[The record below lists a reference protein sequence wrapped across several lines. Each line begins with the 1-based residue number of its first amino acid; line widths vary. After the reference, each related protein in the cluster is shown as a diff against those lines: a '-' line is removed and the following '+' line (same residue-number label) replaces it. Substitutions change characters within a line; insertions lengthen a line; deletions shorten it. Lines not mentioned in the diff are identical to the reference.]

1 VELGIKIEGSVAPG
15 FERVA
20 DAFVGNFANHGDVG
34 AAVCVY
40 RDAKPVVDL
49 WAGTA
54 DPKTG
59 RPWEHDTLQL
69 VYSATKGVVATAAH
83 ILAERGDLDLDAPV
97 ASYWPEFADA
107 GKADVPVRWLLTHQ
121 VGLPVLD
128 KPVSLADALA
138 WHPVTAALA
147 AQAPIWA
154 PGTAHG
160 YHMQTFGWLVG
171 EVIRRVTGRSPGQ
184 FAADEIAAPLGLDF
198 FIGLPDSEHSRV
210 SKLVFAP
217 PPDLPRL
224 VAAGVPEDMRD
235 LVDAAMDP
243 NSLMNRPTTDPVID
257 FNAPEV
263 WRADAEP
270 LCHRLPATHI
280 VPAVRAAGFIR
291 PPGSQRGAG
300 LGRSRSRAGLRLR
313 DELRHRRD
321 SRRPSGEPGRR
332 ADVGAA
338 GSECYRHRTRLRGSH
353 DQHTAIQQSHFR
365 RRWRDSLLRGSR
377 AGAPRRGPRHTTKTR
392 SRGR

>member
-1 VELGIKIEGSVAPG
+1 MELGIKIEGSVAPG

-263 WRADAEP
+263 WRAEIPASNGIGTARSLARMYAALIGEVDGIRLLRPETVAAATREQVAGKDQVSKMPSRYATGYQLPTSFLPSGPPASFGHPGRSGALAWADPDLGLAFGYVTNYVIVGTPDA
-270 LCHRLPATHI
+270 
-280 VPAVRAAGFIR
+280 RAAN
-291 PPGSQRGAG
+291 
-300 LGRSRSRAGLRLR
+300 L
-313 DELRHRRD
+313 
-321 SRRPSGEPGRR
+321 
-332 ADVGAA
+332 VAA
-338 GSECYRHRTRLRGSH
+338 LT
-353 DQHTAIQQSHFR
+353 
-365 RRWRDSLLRGSR
+365 
-377 AGAPRRGPRHTTKTR
+377 
-392 SRGR
+392 